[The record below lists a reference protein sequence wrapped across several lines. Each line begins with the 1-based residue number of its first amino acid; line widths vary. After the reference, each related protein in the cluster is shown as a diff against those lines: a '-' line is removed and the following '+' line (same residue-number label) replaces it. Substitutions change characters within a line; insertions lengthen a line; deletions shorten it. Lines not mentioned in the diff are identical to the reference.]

1 MSLTAVA
8 GPIAC
13 SPGESDYRAMI
24 EICLAQDRF
33 EDAYRL
39 ALAALRSDPGSREL
53 RERAASLR
61 AKRDAAVAEK
71 APLPGSPFDS
81 ERILRRFVEASRA
94 DLEEIEREYLT
105 APRFPAAEGDIFP
118 LVVNMEPGMMGVV
131 FVTVEDYRRLLSE
144 ISPLTHDWLV
154 GQNPYLTQG
163 VLLGWQGRF
172 EEALELFRMA
182 LSLHEGCART
192 LNNMGV
198 AYFRMG
204 RLDEAR
210 ERFEESLRTDG
221 TNVFALNSLGR
232 IALELGQTDA
242 ASRFFRRVLHLRP
255 GNLTAHLMLGYLNF
269 RQGDYEQAHG
279 YYQRAHALDNR
290 SAEACFGLGTVMA
303 QKGRWSE
310 AAAWLERAIASDQA
324 HLEAYVALG
333 GAYGKLEEYDKAK
346 GVLGRAL
353 ELEPDLPGAYYNLAC
368 VHAALQDPSRAVSY
382 LEKALEKGFTEKILL
397 RDAPELDY
405 IRDDPDFRELLE
417 RLSV

>member
-1 MSLTAVA
+1 MLLAA
-8 GPIAC
+8 AGGPIAC
-13 SPGESDYRAMI
+13 SPGDSDYRAMI
-24 EICLAQDRF
+24 EICLSQDRF

-39 ALAALRSDPGSREL
+39 ALAALRADPGRREL

-71 APLPGSPFDS
+71 APLPGRPFDS
-81 ERILRRFVEASRA
+81 EKILRRFVEHSRA
-94 DLEEIEREYLT
+94 DLEEIERDYLT
-105 APRFPAAEGDIFP
+105 APQFPAAEGDIFP
-118 LVVNMEPGMMGVV
+118 LIVNMEPGMMGVV

-144 ISPLTHDWLV
+144 ISPLTHEWLI
-154 GQNPYLTQG
+154 GQNPYLMQG

-172 EEALELFRMA
+172 EEALVLFRMA

-204 RLDEAR
+204 RLDDAR
-210 ERFEESLRTDG
+210 ERFEESLRIDG

-255 GNLTAHLMLGYLNF
+255 GNLTAHLMLGYLHF
-269 RQGDYEQAHG
+269 RRGDYDQAHG
-279 YYQRAHALDNR
+279 YYQRAHALDKE

-303 QKGRWSE
+303 RKGRWSE
-310 AAAWLERAIASDQA
+310 SAVWLEKAIASGHA
-324 HLEAYVALG
+324 HLDTYVALG
-333 GAYGKLEEYDKAK
+333 GAYGKLGEHEKAK
-346 GVLGRAL
+346 GVLGQAL

-368 VHAALQDPSRAVSY
+368 VHAALRDPPRAVYY
-382 LEKALEKGFTEKILL
+382 LEKALEKGFTETILL
-397 RDAPELDY
+397 RDDPELDY
-405 IRDDPDFRELLE
+405 IRDDPAFRELLE
-417 RLSV
+417 RLPV